1 MDGESFW
8 GVSREFAGAVRIR
21 LDLFEDEARADRSD
35 ADTPAPPSVSL
46 TSRER
51 EVVELI
57 DEGCSNKQIART
69 LSIEVAT
76 VKHHVHN
83 LLAKL
88 KVSRRGEAAARFR
101 GYLLHDPNHS

>member
-1 MDGESFW
+1 MASSLFRCI
-8 GVSREFAGAVRIR
+8 SKLSAAG
-21 LDLFEDEARADRSD
+21 
-35 ADTPAPPSVSL
+35 TPAPASVSL

-51 EVVELI
+51 EVIELI
-57 DEGCSNKQIART
+57 DQGCSNKQIART

-76 VKHHVHN
+76 VKHHVHH

-101 GYLLHDPNHS
+101 GYLLHDPKYS